1 MTTAE
6 EIAFFK
12 KRKDMATYQRKITT
26 DLITAMEYDNEIDL
40 IDRRLEQLA
49 YRLKKEDLQ

>member
-26 DLITAMEYDNEIDL
+26 DLGTAMEYDNEIDL

-49 YRLKKEDLQ
+49 YRFKNQDLQ